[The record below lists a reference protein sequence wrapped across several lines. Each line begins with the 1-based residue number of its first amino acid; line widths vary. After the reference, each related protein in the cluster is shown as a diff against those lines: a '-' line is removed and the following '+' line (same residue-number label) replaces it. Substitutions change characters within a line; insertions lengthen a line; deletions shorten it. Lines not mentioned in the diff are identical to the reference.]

1 MEHLDNERIQH
12 YLDGALEEQERV
24 QAEEH
29 LAQCSS
35 CAQELKAWE
44 EVFAPLNAL
53 PLLEPSRHFEA
64 DVMGQLG
71 IQPWWAKLFARPL
84 WPKVALAGAMATVAA
99 WIGFLSRYLPN
110 PYSLQQSVSL
120 VTLPAKAS
128 RGASGAFFALVHA
141 VGDIPAML
149 QNLAFYLKIG
159 NTVWTGV
166 NQPAV
171 WGALFLVMT
180 FTLYIFR
187 VASTPDSF
195 GRITRRNSHGHLTTI
210 LF

>member
-24 QAEEH
+24 QVEEH

-44 EVFAPLNAL
+44 EVFAPLHAL
-53 PLLEPSRHFEA
+53 ALLEPSRHFEA
-64 DVMGQLG
+64 DVLGQLG

-99 WIGFLSRYLPN
+99 WIGFLSRYLPD

-120 VTLPAKAS
+120 ATLPAKAS
-128 RGASGAFFALVHA
+128 RGANGAFFAVVHSLTNLPTFLR
-141 VGDIPAML
+141 D
-149 QNLAFYLKIG
+149 LAFYLKIG

-171 WGALFLVMT
+171 WGAVFLVMT

-187 VASTPDSF
+187 VASTPGSL
-195 GRITRRNSHGHLTTI
+195 GGLTRRNSHGHLTTT
-210 LF
+210 FF